1 MVRSLWLLFHDF
13 RFQNFSFSQR
23 SHGPPLTVR
32 HRTADSTASTSKIP
46 NVYGPQ
52 DDRTGKRAPG
62 PRQPVAAWVSSMIGA
77 FRIIPHN
84 STSFHLFLFCAP
96 KGAASRLISAFQDVS
111 SAVPWHTLGT
121 APARAW
127 HGLKVQKT
135 SVNRALARCHAL
147 ITPPPG
153 KNELA
158 QIRHP
163 AQRFRLSSR
172 RAAAPSQRVGFRTS
186 GFGLLPSTVI
196 YTYLHLSTPKNR
208 ATLRAWQLQIGADSS
223 SQRSP
228 ATPDSSR
235 SATFHLEL
243 SAPICTHLHRKRV
256 FPIRPGFLLSAFDF
270 LFSNAASFPISDF

>member
-1 MVRSLWLLFHDF
+1 M
-13 RFQNFSFSQR
+13 
-23 SHGPPLTVR
+23 
-32 HRTADSTASTSKIP
+32 
-46 NVYGPQ
+46 
-52 DDRTGKRAPG
+52 
-62 PRQPVAAWVSSMIGA
+62 
-77 FRIIPHN
+77 
-84 STSFHLFLFCAP
+84 
-96 KGAASRLISAFQDVS
+96 S

-163 AQRFRLSSR
+163 AQRFRLSF
-172 RAAAPSQRVGFRTS
+172 GFRTS

-243 SAPICTHLHRKRV
+243 SAPIWSHLH
-256 FPIRPGFLLSAFDF
+256 LSAPKTRFPNSAWLPTFAF
-270 LFSNAASFPISDF
+270 LFSTAASFPISDF